1 MKILTGTYNDSLSAC
16 VFVMFLLL
24 ALFSQ
29 GFGYSSFL
37 IAIPYVEASRQAVYP
52 KIEEG
57 ATF

>member
-1 MKILTGTYNDSLSAC
+1 
-16 VFVMFLLL
+16 MFLLL

-29 GFGYSSFL
+29 GFGYPSFL
-37 IAIPYVEASRQAVYP
+37 IAILYVGASRQAVYP